1 LAVRNNKIKEGKG
14 RTCFVIFN
22 YCFLSMVAL
31 ITLYPVIY
39 VLAASFS
46 GNDYVTQGLVTF
58 YPIGFTIQAYK
69 RVLSYPMVGISYLN
83 TIYYTL
89 LGTVISLV
97 LTALGAYP
105 LSRPKFRGRK
115 ILTGIVVFAML
126 FNGGIIPTF
135 LVVKGVGLYNT
146 MWSMVLPS
154 AVWTFN
160 LIIMRTF
167 FEQIPLELEESAA
180 LDGCTPLQTL
190 FKIYLPLSIPG
201 LITVGL
207 FYGVSQWNSFFPALI
222 YLRDSKLMPLQIV
235 IRDIVI
241 QNQTENM
248 MTDLTNSQDQV
259 SESIKYAVIMI
270 ATIPMMVLYPFIQ
283 RFFVKGAMIGAVK
296 G

>member
-1 LAVRNNKIKEGKG
+1 LKNNKIHEGKG
-14 RTCFVIFN
+14 RICFNLFN
-22 YCFLSMVAL
+22 CVFLSMVAI

-39 VLAASFS
+39 VWAASLS
-46 GNDYVTQGLVTF
+46 GNDYVTQGLVTV
-58 YPIGFTIQAYK
+58 YPIGFTLQAYK
-69 RVLSYPMVGISYLN
+69 RVLSYPMVGIGYLN
-83 TIYYTL
+83 TIYYTV
-89 LGTVISLV
+89 LGTAISLV

-105 LSRPKFRGRK
+105 LSRPGFRGRK
-115 ILTGIVVFAML
+115 LLTGVVVFAML

-135 LVVKGVGLYNT
+135 LVVKGVGMYNT
-146 MWSMVLPS
+146 IWAMVLPS

-180 LDGCTPLQTL
+180 LDGCNPVQIL
-190 FKIYLPLSIPG
+190 FRIYLPLAIPG

-222 YLRDSKLMPLQIV
+222 YLRDSALMPLQIV

-248 MTDLTNSQDQV
+248 MTDLTSSQDQV

-270 ATIPMMVLYPFIQ
+270 ATLPMMILYPFIQ

>member
-1 LAVRNNKIKEGKG
+1 MRNNKIKDGKG
-14 RTCFVIFN
+14 RICFIISN
-22 YCFLSMVAL
+22 YCFLTIIAL
-31 ITLYPVIY
+31 VTLYPVIY
-39 VLAASFS
+39 VLAASLS
-46 GNDYVTQGLVTF
+46 GNDYVTQGLVTVF
-58 YPIGFTIQAYK
+58 PRGFTLQAYK
-69 RVLSYPMVGISYLN
+69 RVLSYPMVGIGYLN

-89 LGTVISLV
+89 LGTVISLI
-97 LTALGAYP
+97 LTAFGAYP
-105 LSRPKFRGRK
+105 LSRSKFRGRK
-115 ILTGIVVFAML
+115 FLTGIVVFAML

-146 MWSMVLPS
+146 IWSMVLPS

-167 FEQIPLELEESAA
+167 FEQIPMELEESAE
-180 LDGCTPLQTL
+180 LDGCNPMQVL

-207 FYGVSQWNSFFPALI
+207 FYAVSQWNSFFPALI
-222 YLRDSKLMPLQIV
+222 YLRDSKLMPLQII

-241 QNQTENM
+241 QNQTDNM
-248 MTDLTNSQDQV
+248 MMDLTTSQDQV

-270 ATIPMMVLYPFIQ
+270 ATLPMMILYPFIQ
-283 RFFVKGAMIGAVK
+283 KFFVKGAMIGAVK